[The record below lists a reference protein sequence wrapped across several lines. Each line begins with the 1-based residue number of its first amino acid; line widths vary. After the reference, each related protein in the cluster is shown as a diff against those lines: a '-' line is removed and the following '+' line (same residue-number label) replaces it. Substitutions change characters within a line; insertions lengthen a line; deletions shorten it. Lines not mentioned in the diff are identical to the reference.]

1 MQPMQGTRS
10 VYMAKRA
17 AQARHGTGT
26 AKNDT
31 MQHGGA
37 VVPCH
42 LVPPCRYSGPS
53 MTLRTLSCVVPM
65 GTAGH
70 SGRGRA
76 TAVASEVA
84 VGEAGGVQPQ
94 ARSPEA
100 TAAGEVAGAPP
111 RPRSRERRPGR
122 GLSPLDLGRATEEPS
137 RPRRGGEWREGSWP
151 PDACLGGW
159 RNS

>member
-17 AQARHGTGT
+17 AQAKHGTGT

-42 LVPPCRYSGPS
+42 LVPTCRHSGPS
-53 MTLRTLSCVVPM
+53 MTLRTLSCVPM

-76 TAVASEVA
+76 TAVAGEVA
-84 VGEAGGVQPQ
+84 VGEAGGAQPQ

-111 RPRSRERRPGR
+111 RPRSLSTRSRTRNRGALEASTWGRVER
-122 GLSPLDLGRATEEPS
+122 GLLAS
-137 RPRRGGEWREGSWP
+137 
-151 PDACLGGW
+151 
-159 RNS
+159 